1 MQLKLEKWLLSKRTG
16 RQNVFRS
23 ILSQG
28 DECLLLRGGLP
39 GVSAKTELCI
49 VCPSVPALLPARW
62 PGTTCDSLCDPAGIM
77 LGRMG
82 DSGTPLVSFCQC
94 LNESVMKIVAVA
106 GW

>member
-1 MQLKLEKWLLSKRTG
+1 MCAHLSLLCH
-16 RQNVFRS
+16 QNS
-23 ILSQG
+23 
-28 DECLLLRGGLP
+28 CMM
-39 GVSAKTELCI
+39 AW
-49 VCPSVPALLPARW
+49 CPH
-62 PGTTCDSLCDPAGIM
+62 DSLCDPVGIM